1 MSSQHDLTESKSFDE
16 LLVTSQNVWLS
27 QSQSSSLDL
36 RSGDYRGKS
45 MTVRTSCSS
54 LVLVF
59 PAKLWGVFGLINLLV
74 SGFLDPAVPRHTLFL
89 SFFTTYLHLLL
100 FFPSGPFR
108 DCLDAQESGQ
118 STSGMYLIKPDET
131 ERPVQVWCEQ
141 DIDNGGWT
149 VIQSRKDGSVNFF
162 RNWDNYKVMT
172 MALPL
177 PCPS

>member
-1 MSSQHDLTESKSFDE
+1 MF
-16 LLVTSQNVWLS
+16 
-27 QSQSSSLDL
+27 
-36 RSGDYRGKS
+36 R
-45 MTVRTSCSS
+45 
-54 LVLVF
+54 
-59 PAKLWGVFGLINLLV
+59 LINLLV
-74 SGFLDPAVPRHTLFL
+74 SDIFDPAVPCHTPSL

-108 DCLDAQESGQ
+108 DCLDAQEAGQ

>member
-1 MSSQHDLTESKSFDE
+1 
-16 LLVTSQNVWLS
+16 
-27 QSQSSSLDL
+27 
-36 RSGDYRGKS
+36 
-45 MTVRTSCSS
+45 MTVVTLCSS
-54 LVLVF
+54 LVFKYFLQSCEVCLGSLTCWALTFLTLLNLVTH
-59 PAKLWGVFGLINLLV
+59 
-74 SGFLDPAVPRHTLFL
+74 FLCLFF
-89 SFFTTYLHLLL
+89 FFTTYLHLLL

-108 DCLDAQESGQ
+108 DCLDAQEAGQ

-177 PCPS
+177 PCPSHFSLSSPEPT